1 MDSLAH
7 ALRACARTYPD
18 HPAILDSSGVVDY
31 TELDRKSD
39 ELAAALA
46 SLGVVKGDR
55 VALYCSN
62 CDSFAIAYAGII
74 KAGAVVVPVNL
85 LLTPGEIAYILNDCD
100 AKGILLHAAFAEP
113 FEAFSGDVASLSF
126 AIAIGADL
134 PGMLSW
140 ESLLQG
146 SGAPPEIRYDARE
159 DLAVIIYTSGTT
171 GRPKGAMLTHG
182 NLLANVNSV
191 RLAMQWRPGADI
203 VLVVLPMFH
212 AFAATVGML
221 TPLLS
226 GCAIVPLPRF
236 EPEQVAQ
243 TIHRFGVSV
252 FLGVPSM
259 YSVLLRLKADRIPLL
274 ASLRACVSGGAA
286 MPVEV
291 MRRFEAHFGKRIFE
305 GDGPTECSPVTCV
318 NPFDGPTKP
327 GTVGLPVPNVEMR
340 IVGEEGV
347 EPLPPGEAGEIA
359 VRGPN
364 VMKGYWKQPEATR
377 EVFRDGWFLTGDI
390 GTRDE
395 DGYFS
400 IVDRKKDLIIV
411 NGMNVYPRV
420 VEEVI
425 HRFPG
430 VREVAVVG
438 ELHELHGEIPIAFVV
453 MEADA
458 AGREGEIRAW
468 CRQHLGRHQV
478 PRRVMALPELPRN
491 AAGKILKRQLRLHG
505 EVERGVRDLPG
516 NAE

>member
-1 MDSLAH
+1 
-7 ALRACARTYPD
+7 
-18 HPAILDSSGVVDY
+18 
-31 TELDRKSD
+31 
-39 ELAAALA
+39 
-46 SLGVVKGDR
+46 
-55 VALYCSN
+55 
-62 CDSFAIAYAGII
+62 
-74 KAGAVVVPVNL
+74 
-85 LLTPGEIAYILNDCD
+85 
-100 AKGILLHAAFAEP
+100 
-113 FEAFSGDVASLSF
+113 
-126 AIAIGADL
+126 
-134 PGMLSW
+134 
-140 ESLLQG
+140 
-146 SGAPPEIRYDARE
+146 
-159 DLAVIIYTSGTT
+159 
-171 GRPKGAMLTHG
+171 
-182 NLLANVNSV
+182 
-191 RLAMQWRPGADI
+191 
-203 VLVVLPMFH
+203 
-212 AFAATVGML
+212 
-221 TPLLS
+221 
-226 GCAIVPLPRF
+226 
-236 EPEQVAQ
+236 
-243 TIHRFGVSV
+243 
-252 FLGVPSM
+252 
-259 YSVLLRLKADRIPLL
+259 
-274 ASLRACVSGGAA
+274 
-286 MPVEV
+286 